1 LFQRSARHRRQQLI
15 MNGRWWLLLAMVC
28 LTPGCSAP
36 AVSPP
41 PPAPLELVVASDLDN
56 MPFAGV
62 DAAGRPQG
70 RDVEMMVA
78 LAAQLGRPLRWERMP
93 FDQLLAAVQTSTVD
107 LICATMGITSE
118 REEVVDFSDPYFS
131 TAIEV
136 VVRRGPGEPRRW
148 ADLDGR
154 KVAAGQGTTSERAVR
169 RVLPQAVGVYENKSQ
184 QGAYERLTSGAVD
197 GLAMDGPNALD
208 LVRQHGDE
216 LTLLLTPLA
225 AERYGLVVGSGQ
237 LALRSA
243 INRGLVALRRDGT
256 IAALDARWG
265 LQPTD

>member
-1 LFQRSARHRRQQLI
+1 
-15 MNGRWWLLLAMVC
+15 M
-28 LTPGCSAP
+28 
-36 AVSPP
+36 
-41 PPAPLELVVASDLDN
+41 ASDLDN

-62 DAAGRPQG
+62 NESGVPEG

-78 LAAQLGRPLRWERMP
+78 LAARLGRPLRWERMP
-93 FDQLLAAVQTSTVD
+93 FDQLLPAVQASTVD
-107 LICATMGITSE
+107 VICATMGITTE
-118 REEVVDFSDPYFS
+118 REALVDFSDPYYS

-154 KVAAGQGTTSERAVR
+154 KVGAGQGTTSERAVR
-169 RVLPQAVGVYENKSQ
+169 RVLPQALGVYENKSQ
-184 QGAYERLTSGAVD
+184 QGAYERLIQGTVD
-197 GLAMDGPNALD
+197 GLAMDGPNALE

-225 AERYGLVVGSGQ
+225 SERYGLVVGSGQ
-237 LALRSA
+237 VTLRSA
-243 INRGLVALRRDGT
+243 LNRALVALRRDGT
-256 IAALDARWG
+256 MAALDSRRG

>member
-1 LFQRSARHRRQQLI
+1 
-15 MNGRWWLLLAMVC
+15 MNGPWWLAIALAWV
-28 LTPGCSAP
+28 TSACSAP
-36 AVSPP
+36 AASPP
-41 PPAPLELVVASDLDN
+41 PPAPPALVVASDLDN

-62 DAAGRPQG
+62 DESGQPVG

-78 LAAQLGRPLRWERMP
+78 LAARLGRPLRWERMP
-93 FDQLLAAVQTSTVD
+93 FDQLLPAVQASTVD
-107 LICATMGITSE
+107 VICATMGITTE
-118 REEVVDFSDPYFS
+118 REALVDFSDPYFS

-154 KVAAGQGTTSERAVR
+154 KVGAGHGTTSERAVR
-169 RVLPQAVGVYENKSQ
+169 RVLPQALGIYENKSQ
-184 QGAYERLTSGAVD
+184 QGAYERLIQGTVD
-197 GLAMDGPNALD
+197 ALAMDGPNALE

-237 LALRSA
+237 STLRSA
-243 INRGLVALRRDGT
+243 LNRALVALRREGT
-256 IAALDARWG
+256 MAALNTRWG